1 MAIDVDKTEAIST
14 LQSILADCR
23 ENPVGHCP
31 ISETIDFVF
40 SAKNSLTYRYILFT
54 ALVAKTVEPNVDIL
68 SLQASDTSA
77 GAYDARSLCA
87 KVVFPFQKLFLSD
100 VVDGSNSDPLV
111 NKPGRFP
118 RLSKSNAAANGDPRK
133 SLNLLCDNLPALD
146 SKTAR
151 TSLAYLIS
159 NLLEQA
165 ENKAREASE
174 FAEAAGK
181 MDELRAREF
190 LDELIDQRFG
200 GAAITLAASAMLR
213 TIFPDREGYQVVAH
227 PMNQSGSSSRQFS
240 DVDIFRYR
248 SPWMGVELKD
258 KPFTDRDVSHAA
270 QTALKANVESMLF
283 IGGRASTIADQA
295 NSYFAEARKKWSAR
309 GVYLGVMPIDA
320 LVDFTFATHRIDSA
334 DLFSSLKKDAES
346 MKAIEAQM
354 WIYRRVSEM
363 KNES

>member
-1 MAIDVDKTEAIST
+1 MALDVDKTEAIST

-40 SAKNSLTYRYILFT
+40 TAKNSLTYRYILFT

-190 LDELIDQRFG
+190 L
-200 GAAITLAASAMLR
+200 M
-213 TIFPDREGYQVVAH
+213 
-227 PMNQSGSSSRQFS
+227 
-240 DVDIFRYR
+240 
-248 SPWMGVELKD
+248 
-258 KPFTDRDVSHAA
+258 
-270 QTALKANVESMLF
+270 
-283 IGGRASTIADQA
+283 
-295 NSYFAEARKKWSAR
+295 
-309 GVYLGVMPIDA
+309 
-320 LVDFTFATHRIDSA
+320 
-334 DLFSSLKKDAES
+334 
-346 MKAIEAQM
+346 
-354 WIYRRVSEM
+354 
-363 KNES
+363 